1 MFNKQAVSS
10 LIIYCNR
17 IGNSGWAWV
26 YIDPITTPAE
36 KEATAFLR
44 IEDTKMKGQ
53 LYPFSGQQF
62 RFE

>member
-1 MFNKQAVSS
+1 MFNKQVVSS
-10 LIIYCNR
+10 LIIYRNG
-17 IGNSGWAWV
+17 IDNSRRAWG
-26 YIDPITTPAE
+26 YIDQITTPVE